1 MKRLTL
7 AVLAALAVALT
18 LGANL
23 GAQDAPARLAFV
35 DSQALIAA
43 HPAGGA
49 ANDLR
54 ELAAQEIGDLRAQL
68 DALVA
73 KAQSQGGT
81 LSPEDDERFSLLRAT
96 FESVQARYQADI
108 AAAAQPAIAAVN
120 AAIRAVAEEAGI
132 AVVMD
137 IGAAAENGL
146 VVYAADGLDLTEAV
160 AARLQ

>member
-7 AVLAALAVALT
+7 ALLAAVAVAAT

-23 GAQDAPARLAFV
+23 AAQDAPVRLAFV

-43 HPAGGA
+43 HPAGSA

-54 ELAAQEIGDLRAQL
+54 ALATQELGDLRGQL
-68 DALVA
+68 DTLQAR
-73 KAQSQGGT
+73 AQAQGT
-81 LSPEDDERFSLLRAT
+81 LSNEDAELFNVLIAT
-96 FESVQARYQADI
+96 YETVQTRYQADI
-108 AAAAQPAIAAVN
+108 AAAARPAIEAVN
-120 AAIRAVAEEAGI
+120 AAIRAVAEEARI

-146 VVYAADGLDLTEAV
+146 VVYAAEGLDLTEAV
-160 AARLQ
+160 AARLD